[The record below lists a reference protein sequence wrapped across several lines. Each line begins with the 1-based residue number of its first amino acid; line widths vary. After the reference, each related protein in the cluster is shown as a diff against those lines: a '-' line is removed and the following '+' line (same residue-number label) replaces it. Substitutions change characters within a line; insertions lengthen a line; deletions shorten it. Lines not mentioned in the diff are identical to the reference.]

1 MLQLLSEKAQGLK
14 NALENAHYQSIE
26 AIDIKTTYIAVG
38 TGSVARGVC
47 HLDEKVDLQ
56 TNEIRRVSVAT
67 QQQNN
72 MLKGQ
77 VEKMNRLMALLEAL
91 ANSKDVVADANSKR
105 AQEAP
110 QEDLG
115 AWFLNKITDA
125 LVAQKSTFVPS
136 TNKQLID
143 SC

>member
-1 MLQLLSEKAQGLK
+1 MSEKTQGLK
-14 NALENAHYQSIE
+14 DALENAHYQSIE

-38 TGSVARGVC
+38 TGSVARGVR

-56 TNEIRRVSVAT
+56 TEEIRSVSVAA
-67 QQQNN
+67 QEQND

-77 VEKMNRLMALLEAL
+77 DDKMNRLLALLEAL
-91 ANSKDVVADANSKR
+91 ASNKDTVAETNSRR
-105 AQEAP
+105 AEEAP
-110 QEDLG
+110 PEDLG

-136 TNKQLID
+136 MNGQLID